1 MSKVMKWQYSG
12 TADITLGKEVH
23 ISPLPK
29 IALAVTI
36 SIIVLSCTLGAIF
49 RDYLYDVFINPQII
63 LKYVNQTDNG
73 YEVNVPLQY
82 AFAEEKFIDEVN
94 TKEYD
99 AFMNPDNLDYTYSVD
114 CNVNTSTVGSYQVTY
129 NSSNRAN
136 KKQILL
142 TVNVTDSIAPT
153 ATLQNPLTHA
163 ELSKGKDGSY
173 KPIFIVRGKA
183 TNIEEG
189 YYGTNSWKPEDFV
202 LDISDNYSEKDKIV
216 VIYPDNPDWSGT
228 EAEYKELVYTFA
240 DESNNITEMVLPI
253 YVVSLEEYETQDIK
267 VSGLDLNTE
276 IQDQINQIAQAE
288 QDKNNRENNHNPGN
302 GDANDPGPRNS
313 DIDPNN
319 DDSWRDDNWRDTST
333 NDDGSHVGRNP
344 QLTADA
350 FTWSIS
356 ADGAIG
362 GDAAGYIK
370 FKLKAQSLIH
380 YYDYDKNDA
389 ECDLT
394 KFVTEDLPNGPG
406 TYVLHWV
413 TSDGSLSCDQYVTVT
428 E

>member
-1 MSKVMKWQYSG
+1 MGKVMKWQYSG

-29 IALAVTI
+29 IALVVTI
-36 SIIVLSCTLGAIF
+36 SIIVLLCTLGAIF

-82 AFAEEKFIDEVN
+82 AFAAEKFIDEVN

-99 AFMNPDNLDYTYSVD
+99 AFMNPDNLEYTYSVD
-114 CNVNTSTVGSYQVTY
+114 GTVNTSTVGSYQVTY

-136 KKQILL
+136 TKQILL
-142 TVNVTDSIAPT
+142 TVNVTDSVAPT

-163 ELSKGKDGSY
+163 ELSKGKDGNY

-216 VIYPDNPDWSGT
+216 VTYPDNPDWSGT

-240 DESNNITEMVLPI
+240 DESNNKTEMILPV

-267 VSGLDLNTE
+267 VDGLNLNND
-276 IQDQINQIAQAE
+276 IQNQIDQIAQAT
-288 QDKNNRENNHNPGN
+288 QDKNNRENNNNNHNGN
-302 GDANDPGPRNS
+302 GDANDPGPANS
-313 DIDPNN
+313 DIDPND
-319 DDSWRDDNWRDTST
+319 DDSWRADNWQDTPT
-333 NDDGSHVGRNP
+333 NDDGSHTGRNP
-344 QLTADA
+344 QISADS
-350 FTWSIS
+350 FTWSVS
-356 ADGAIG
+356 VDGPLTSGAFW
-362 GDAAGYIK
+362 AR
-370 FKLKAQSLIH
+370 AQSKIH
-380 YYDYDKNDA
+380 YYDYDYADA
-389 ECDLT
+389 QPTSGVVISYQPD
-394 KFVTEDLPNGPG
+394 GPG
-406 TYVLHWV
+406 TYSIHWE
-413 TSDGSLSCDQYVTVT
+413 TSTGMSCDQTVIIT